1 MMRQSRRQMRQQYLG
16 QTLKRPKGS
25 ALDALTRTQ
34 GLTVNCGKG
43 LAKLLPLVNQGE
55 QIAIPSS
62 LSAIY
67 ASEVH
72 HLGQSVGWI
81 AQNGISTNVVV
92 GGPGARSGEAA

>member
-67 ASEVH
+67 APLSAIYAPKVH
-72 HLGQSVGWI
+72 RLGQSVG
-81 AQNGISTNVVV
+81 A
-92 GGPGARSGEAA
+92 PSGKAA